1 MRLERNRYFMGYVI
15 IDNKKL
21 EYSLKRTAKKNVN
34 ISVKSDGA
42 VYVSAPKKAP
52 ISEIE
57 RIIISKSEWI
67 FKAKSKLKSKI
78 DLTDNIDFD
87 NKKSIYS

>member
-1 MRLERNRYFMGYVI
+1 MGYVI

-52 ISEIE
+52 IPVVTPE
-57 RIIISKSEWI
+57 
-67 FKAKSKLKSKI
+67 
-78 DLTDNIDFD
+78 
-87 NKKSIYS
+87 SIT